1 MIGGDVGSTGE
12 DMVGSLDSDRGG
24 AIELMCVHQVFERT
38 VEQHRDSIAAV
49 CGSDRWTYDQLNR
62 RANAIAHGL
71 IAMGIEPEEPV
82 GVAMPKSCEMIAV
95 LLGILKAGGA
105 YVPLVDNQPMD
116 RVASIVEDA
125 GCRWIFGVDGYL
137 DELHG
142 RVDRVICPDLFED
155 CSGEN
160 VGRACSASDL
170 GYIMYTSGSTGVP
183 KGVMIEHDGIVR
195 LVHDQWFLK
204 TGADR
209 HYLFLSSLSFDASTI
224 EIYSAILHGGK
235 LVICPQRVPTPDEVY
250 ACVHDEGVNSAWIAF
265 GFFRALFRARPE
277 IFEGVDLLMTGGEPV
292 LGGLIR
298 EAQVRLPGTTFVNNY
313 GPTEATALA
322 TGYVIPR
329 GFDDEHDSLPIGRAL
344 HRMRMYVLD
353 EDQQPV
359 EPGEP
364 GELYIG
370 GVGIA
375 RGYLKRDELNAKHFL
390 DDPFD
395 DSGSGRMYRTGDK
408 VVERADGNI
417 VFLGRIDDQVKIR
430 GNRIELGEIESA
442 LMRVGWV
449 ESAGVVVFGLDE
461 RVAVGA
467 CVTIGSGVEFD
478 LDELIGML
486 KRWLPEHGI
495 PERVRVVEELP
506 VNRNGKLDRD
516 AVRGLFDGVDAV
528 GGDAQVSRG
537 GEPIVG
543 ETQKI
548 LAGMISELLGVEV
561 LYASDHFLHLGGHS
575 LRAIVLSARVRDC
588 FGFSLPI
595 SQIYRLGTIGA
606 MAQWIDGQVVGGRS
620 DEPNPLRRVDRDGHD
635 GRWLLSFNQQRLWM
649 LNEIHPDDPSYNI
662 TIRLRHDG
670 ELDRSCFT
678 AAWEALFDRH
688 EVLWAR
694 IEVID
699 GVAYQVIDPDVSPVI
714 HWHDCQGESDE
725 AVRKRIKRESMRVF
739 SLDSAPLVRC
749 GVYEGE
755 EGASIAITIHHI
767 LSDAWSCEVLQR
779 ELNGVYSALVDG
791 REPGFDELEIQYTD
805 FAHWQRSLPGTLAY
819 QADLE
824 YWVEQ
829 LEAPEYVELPMDY
842 ARGSEASSR
851 GKRLS
856 TRIGR
861 SESAAIRS
869 AADGLGVTVYAYTLA
884 LFQVWMHRV
893 TGQDDLMIGTPMAN
907 REWSQVDGLIGFFV
921 ETAAFRT
928 QLSCSDRVDEVI
940 RRVSRGTLEAFD
952 HLHVP
957 FQHIVDAIHSH
968 PSNGRNPLF
977 EVFFNHIAMEI
988 QSSDEDDLLGF
999 VATEIDNETAKF
1011 DLTCY
1016 VLDEVDGIEVVFN
1029 YRSALFQE
1037 ETMARYL
1044 DQYLRV
1050 LCDAH
1055 RHLDSAL
1062 SQVPVLNPDELL
1074 GANTGDRE
1082 GDGQTESGQ
1091 SGMIHEL
1098 VERSVERYP
1107 DHLAVIWDSGSLT
1120 YRQLWERS
1128 GRVAQMLASDESVD
1142 SGKVLVCSSDAGML
1156 SSAILG
1162 VLRSGGMYIP
1172 IDPAWPDHRIEQ
1184 IATSISRVDAIVD
1197 DAMAAR
1203 LRAIGFGG
1211 RIFDTQLVVDGQ
1223 DLGSRFYHEE
1233 RCTPDSPA
1241 YMLFTSGSTGMP
1253 KGVVQSHGG
1262 VVSHMTAFA
1271 RSVEMSDQD
1280 RILQV
1285 SSPAFDAAIMDMF
1298 SAWFTGASLC
1308 VCDLQHSGHDDLVE
1322 AVEANGITIYH
1333 SAPTVFRWVTD
1344 AIGDGGLPGVRV
1356 VVLGGEPVVRAD
1368 VDRLGRCFPGCERF
1382 INGLGLTESSLTA
1395 QLRVHPDE
1403 LDRYTR
1409 WIPVGYPVEGSTIR
1423 LVDREGRASELV
1435 GEIEIE
1441 SNRVAIGYWNP
1452 ERQAIDPIGDV
1463 VEGKGARRFRTGDQG
1478 MMLADG
1484 SIVHTGRID
1493 HQVQVHGCRV
1503 EINEVLHA
1511 VKSFDGVVDGAV
1523 IAVSDEQ
1530 GGHVL
1535 RCSVVCDPESQVS
1548 EGQLRDGL
1556 GGLLPGYMVPA
1567 EIRRVERIPR
1577 VGGGKIDRRALEEM
1591 RSIPFVSGSGT
1602 NTEPDNEPDSE
1613 VLALVRDGFARVL
1626 GEESVGAH
1634 ERFFQLG
1641 GNSLKAIQL
1650 FAMLRKELGTRLPVS
1665 TIYRSSTPAQLAQA
1679 IESFDT
1685 KKKASETFVGLVG
1698 SAGDDPVYLFPGIG
1712 GEPMGFGPLVE
1723 RLDGDRAYIGI
1734 QLPNVKRVESLGN
1747 DLKRVAAWIIEQMG
1761 IEPGRRAPD
1770 MIGYSFGGG
1779 LAYEIALQFQD
1790 RGYAPGRLIF
1800 LDSHLPFGLP
1810 AKKRAGKAGVHLKNL
1825 LGGTDGGRMNYIR
1838 SRVRNDRKKKSL
1850 KEQQTPAELLEYRA
1864 LSKANR
1870 RMIVE
1875 YVPSSLYRGMVGLV
1889 RATQP
1894 SWLAFHEDD
1903 GCNGWSASVP
1913 RERIDIRTI
1922 DSQHLS
1928 LLDSGPVDELARY
1941 IDAWL
1946 IAER

>member
-1 MIGGDVGSTGE
+1 
-12 DMVGSLDSDRGG
+12 MVGSLDSDRGG
-24 AIELMCVHQVFERT
+24 AIELMCVHQVFERA
-38 VEQHRDSIAAV
+38 VDRHRDSIAVV
-49 CGSDRWTYDQLNR
+49 CGSDRWTYSELNR
-62 RANAIAHGL
+62 RANRIAHGL
-71 IAMGIEPEEPV
+71 LAMGIELEEPV

-116 RVASIVEDA
+116 RVASIVEDVD
-125 GCRWIFGVDGYL
+125 CRWIFGVDGYL

-142 RVDRVICPDLFED
+142 RVDRVLCADFFSD
-155 CSGEN
+155 CSDED
-160 VGRACSASDL
+160 VRRPCSAGDL
-170 GYIMYTSGSTGVP
+170 AYIMYTSGSTGVP

-204 TGADR
+204 TGVDR

-235 LVICPQRVPTPDEVY
+235 LVICPQRVPTPEEVD
-250 ACVHDEGVNSAWIAF
+250 ACVKGEGVNSAWIAF
-265 GFFRALFRARPE
+265 GFFRALFKAKPE
-277 IFEGVDLLMTGGEPV
+277 IFEGFDLLMTGGEPV

-298 EAQVRLPGTTFVNNY
+298 EAQARLPNTTFVNNY

-322 TGYVIPR
+322 TGFVIPR
-329 GFDDEHDSLPIGRAL
+329 GFEDGHDSLPIGRAL
-344 HRMRMYVLD
+344 HRMRVYVLD
-353 EDQQPV
+353 EDQRPV
-359 EPGEP
+359 VPGES

-375 RGYLKRDELNAKHFL
+375 RGYLKRDELNTKHFL
-390 DDPFD
+390 DDPFGD
-395 DSGSGRMYRTGDK
+395 EPGGRMYRTGDK
-408 VVERADGNI
+408 VIERDDGEI
-417 VFLGRIDDQVKIR
+417 LFLGRMDDQVKIR

-449 ESAGVVVFGLDE
+449 ESAGVVVLGRDE
-461 RVAVGA
+461 QASIGA
-467 CVTIGSGVEFD
+467 CVTIGSGIEFD
-478 LDELIGML
+478 LERLIGTL
-486 KRWLPEHGI
+486 KQWLPEHGI
-495 PERVRVVEELP
+495 PERVRVVEALP

-516 AVRGLFDGVDAV
+516 AVRAMFDGVDAV
-528 GGDAQVSRG
+528 GGDEQDSRG

-543 ETQKI
+543 ETQKR
-548 LAGMISELLGVEV
+548 LAGIISDLLGVEV

-595 SQIYRLGTIGA
+595 SQIYRLGTIDA
-606 MAQWIDGQVVGGRS
+606 MARWIDEQVSGGRS
-620 DEPNPLRRVDRDGHD
+620 DEMKPLQRVDRDGHD
-635 GRWLLSFNQQRLWM
+635 GRWALSFNQQRLWM

-662 TIRLRHDG
+662 TVRLGHVG
-670 ELDRSCFT
+670 VLDRSCFT
-678 AAWEALFDRH
+678 AAWDILFDRH
-688 EVLWAR
+688 DVLRAR

-699 GVAYQVIDPDVSPVI
+699 GVAYQVIDSGVSPAV
-714 HWHDCQGESDE
+714 HWHDCRGESDE
-725 AVRKRIKRESMRVF
+725 SVGKQIKRESMRVF
-739 SLDSAPLVRC
+739 LLDSPPLIRC
-749 GVYEGE
+749 GVYEGD
-755 EGASIAITIHHI
+755 GVSSIAITMHHI

-779 ELNGVYSALVDG
+779 ELNAVYSALVDG
-791 REPGFDELEIQYTD
+791 REPGLAELEIQYTD
-805 FAHWQRSLPGTLAY
+805 FAHWQRSLPGTPRY

-824 YWVEQ
+824 YWVER

-869 AADGLGVTVYAYTLA
+869 AADTLGVTVYAYTLA

-928 QLSCSDRVDEVI
+928 QVSCSDRLEEVI
-940 RRVSRGTLEAFD
+940 HRVSRGTLEAFD

-988 QSSDEDDLLGF
+988 RSSDEDDLLGF

-1016 VLDEVDGIEVVFN
+1016 VLDEADGIEVVFN
-1029 YRSALFQE
+1029 YRQALFEE
-1037 ETMARYL
+1037 ETMGRYL
-1044 DQYLRV
+1044 DQYRRV

-1055 RHLDSAL
+1055 THLDLVL
-1062 SQVPVLNPDELL
+1062 SQIPVLNPDELI
-1074 GANTGDRE
+1074 GTDTGDRE
-1082 GDGQTESGQ
+1082 DDGQAESEQ
-1091 SGMIHEL
+1091 PGMIHDL

-1128 GRVAQMLASDESVD
+1128 WRVAQMLASDEFVES
-1142 SGKVLVCSSDAGML
+1142 SKVLVCSSDAGML

-1172 IDPAWPDHRIEQ
+1172 IDPAWPNHRIEQ
-1184 IATSISRVDAIVD
+1184 IVKSFSRVDAIVD
-1197 DAMAAR
+1197 DAMADR

-1211 RIFDTQLVVDGQ
+1211 RIFDTQSVVDGQ
-1223 DLGSRFYHEE
+1223 GLGSRFHHKE

-1271 RSVEMSDQD
+1271 RSVEMSAQD

-1308 VCDLQHSGHDDLVE
+1308 VCDLQHCGHEDLVE

-1356 VVLGGEPVVRAD
+1356 VVLGGEPMVRAD
-1368 VDRLGRCFPGCERF
+1368 VDRLRRCFPGCDRF

-1403 LDRYTR
+1403 LERYTR
-1409 WIPVGYPVEGSTIR
+1409 WIPVGYPVEGSAIR
-1423 LVDREGRASELV
+1423 LVDRQGRATQLV

-1441 SNRVAIGYWNP
+1441 SNRIALGYWNP
-1452 ERQAIDPIGDV
+1452 DRQAIDPIGEPV
-1463 VEGKGARRFRTGDQG
+1463 AGKETRRFRTGDQG

-1523 IAVSDEQ
+1523 IAVNEEQ
-1530 GGHVL
+1530 GGHAL
-1535 RCSVVCDPESQVS
+1535 WCSVVCDPESQVS

-1556 GGLLPGYMVPA
+1556 GGLLPGYMIPA
-1567 EIRRVERIPR
+1567 EIRRVEHIPR

-1591 RSIPFVSGSGT
+1591 RAIPFASGSVT
-1602 NTEPDNEPDSE
+1602 NTEPENEPDGE

-1626 GEESVGAH
+1626 GESVVGAH

-1665 TIYRSSTPAQLAQA
+1665 TIYRSSTPAQLARA
-1679 IESFDT
+1679 IESFD
-1685 KKKASETFVGLVG
+1685 KGRQDSETFVRLAGR
-1698 SAGDDPVYLFPGIG
+1698 AGDEPVYLFPGIG

-1723 RLDGDRAYIGI
+1723 RLSGDRAYIGI
-1734 QLPNVKRVESLGN
+1734 QLPNVKRVESLGT
-1747 DLKRVAAWIIEQMG
+1747 DLKRVAAWMIEQMG
-1761 IEPGRRAPD
+1761 IERGRRAPD

-1779 LAYEIALQFQD
+1779 LAFEIALQLQD

-1800 LDSHLPFGLP
+1800 LDSHLPVGLP
-1810 AKKRAGKAGVHLKNL
+1810 KKTKASKAGVHLKNIF
-1825 LGGTDGGRMNYIR
+1825 GGADGGRMNYIR
-1838 SRVRNDRKKKSL
+1838 SRVGSERKKESAKN
-1850 KEQQTPAELLEYRA
+1850 QNTPDELIEYRA
-1864 LSKANR
+1864 LGKANR

-1875 YVPSSLYRGMVGLV
+1875 YVPSCLYKGMVGLV
-1889 RATQP
+1889 RAAQP
-1894 SWLAFHEDD
+1894 GWLEFHEDD

-1913 RERIDIRTI
+1913 REQIDIRTI

-1928 LLDSGPVDELARY
+1928 LLDSGAVDELARF